1 MVRKQEGRLR
11 CLETHT
17 NPLTSYESFSVRLM
31 MTDFALFTSLTL
43 TFLLIIIR
51 HLFSVCVYFLLP
63 DSLISF
69 SFFPQFSHE
78 ILLEK
83 REKGR
88 FKSTIFSWQSS
99 ENNDVFQWTFASSL
113 IVTQT
118 GHDHDEGQTEND
130 ARDNFAWFCRLNE
143 GFPSFVSCFTHF
155 PSSVFCW
162 LSTTF
167 SLQQDSYL
175 CYHYFLTITNTT

>member
-51 HLFSVCVYFLLP
+51 HLFSVC
-63 DSLISF
+63 ISF
-69 SFFPQFSHE
+69 CLTVLSVFLSSLSFLMRFSWKR
-78 ILLEK
+78 EK
-83 REKGR
+83 REGSKVPY
-88 FKSTIFSWQSS
+88 FSWQSS

-155 PSSVFCW
+155 LSSVFCW

-167 SLQQDSYL
+167 SLQRDSYL